1 MRKFSIV
8 ALLFACVGD
17 NASSDAGAQGEEGGP
32 CFANGTC
39 NAGLVCV
46 VPNKCERPDADAG
59 VTPDT
64 SPPQDVISEPV
75 VDSSPT
81 PDASSDASDGGG
93 GCPTTGLLAWWK
105 ADGDGTDVQGFLPLS
120 AKGSVNYTN
129 AHSNLGFLLDGTSY
143 LQGSGTNAQ
152 LPGLSAI
159 TIEGWINPTNLNNAG
174 VIFSRRASTAA
185 KGFMF
190 YLGGGKL
197 NFAGNGSSIS
207 ANTTLAVSTSH
218 HVAVTS
224 DGVTVKFYVDGEAD
238 GSGGGA
244 AIMDDAVDAL
254 VGAAWA
260 STSTQMFQ
268 FVGWIDELA
277 IYSKALTATQISSL
291 KNGSSKCN

>member
-8 ALLFACVGD
+8 VLLFACVSD

-32 CFANGTC
+32 CYANGTC

-46 VPNKCERPDADAG
+46 VPNKCERADAG

-64 SPPQDVISEPV
+64 SPPQDVVSEPV

-81 PDASSDASDGGG
+81 PDASDAGG

-105 ADGDGTDVQGFLPLS
+105 GDGDASDVQGFLPLS
-120 AKGSVNYTN
+120 PKNTLTYAS
-129 AHSNLGFLLDGTSY
+129 AHLNLGFNLDGSSY
-143 LQGSGTNAQ
+143 LEGSGTNAQ

-159 TIEGWINPTNLNNAG
+159 TIEGWINPTNLNAPG
-174 VIFSRRASTAA
+174 VIFSRRASTAP

-190 YLGGGKL
+190 YVASGKL
-197 NFAGNGSSIS
+197 NFAGNGSSIGG
-207 ANTTLAVSTSH
+207 NTTLAVSIPH

-224 DGVTVKFYVDGEAD
+224 DGVNVNFYVDGVAD

-244 AIMDDAVDAL
+244 AIADDAVDAL
-254 VGAAWA
+254 VGAVWA
-260 STSTQMFQ
+260 SASTQTFQ

-277 IYSKALTATQISSL
+277 IYSKALSASQISSL
-291 KNGSSKCN
+291 KGGSPKCN